1 MSKIQILLAQFGGV
15 ARGMLLHE
23 FGASR
28 RMLADAV
35 IAGEIRR
42 IRNGVF
48 ASYSADPWIVAAA
61 GHGGALTCSAA
72 LRRHGIWVLRD
83 DRSPHVWLG
92 THGRVH
98 HDRCSC
104 VGHFFGGRTMLGL
117 ADVEDALVH
126 LHTCQGEEP
135 FFTSLES
142 ALASRQLNA
151 TGRARVRSRMP
162 VSARWLVDLARTDAG
177 SGAESLLRLRLHP
190 LGIRLDCQVEI
201 PGVGR
206 VDFVIGG
213 RLILE
218 VDGAE
223 SHSGREAWHRDLR
236 RDAVA
241 SGLGYETLRISYK
254 MLIGE
259 WAVVEA
265 AVIGAVDRARGR
277 A

>member
-1 MSKIQILLAQFGGV
+1 MSKTQILLTQFGGV
-15 ARGMLLHE
+15 ARGRLLHE
-23 FGASR
+23 FGLSR

-48 ASYSADPWIVAAA
+48 ASHSADPWIVTAA

-72 LRRHGIWVLRD
+72 LRRHGIWVLQND
-83 DRSPHVWLG
+83 PSPHVWLG
-92 THGRVH
+92 AHGRVH

-104 VGHFFGGRTMLGL
+104 VGHFFSGRTVLGL

-126 LHTCQGEEP
+126 LHMCQGDEA

-190 LGIRLDCQVEI
+190 LGIRLDSQVEI

-218 VDGAE
+218 IDGAE
-223 SHSGREAWHRDLR
+223 SHSGREAWHHDLR

-241 SGLGYETLRISYK
+241 SGLGYETLRISYR
-254 MLIGE
+254 MLIEE
-259 WAVVEA
+259 WTVVETAVLAAVV
-265 AVIGAVDRARGR
+265 RAQ